1 MPTIATDDN
10 RSKNIYRSDAVCDA
24 PSGATPPTADATD
37 SESRHRPHDETQWE
51 RLNLALNRLES
62 AILAQQKKQLPIQAA
77 TTSAL
82 VETANMRVK
91 HERDE
96 LKGVV
101 ESTLGELR
109 AILQK

>member
-10 RSKNIYRSDAVCDA
+10 RNKNIYRSDAVSDA
-24 PSGATPPTADATD
+24 ASGATQSTADATD
-37 SESRHRPHDETQWE
+37 SESHHRPHDETQWE

-62 AILAQQKKQLPIQAA
+62 AILAQQKKQLPPQTEA
-77 TTSAL
+77 
-82 VETANMRVK
+82 ANMRVK